1 MSDAVIKCPE
11 CNAEI
16 QLTQSLAAPLLEAT
30 RTQYEKRLAEV
41 GEGVRKKE
49 TELKKQQDEVNT
61 FRGQLDDEVAAK
73 VSEARK
79 SITAEEAK
87 KAREI
92 AGLELQEKDRAL
104 ADLKEVISNR
114 EAKLKEAQ
122 DAQAELLKKERALDD
137 QKREL
142 ELTIEKRVQ
151 NSLLE
156 ERKKGEKAAEES
168 MKLKVAEK
176 EHTINAMQKQIED
189 LKRRA
194 EQGSQQLQGEVQE
207 LELEDVIRGR
217 FPIDEVEP
225 VPKGEFGGDVVHRV
239 MSNTG
244 TLCGTLLWESKRT
257 KNWSDGWLPKLR
269 GDQRAAKADFAILM
283 SQTLPK
289 GIDTFDLV
297 DDVWITSPRNA
308 VPLCVALRTMLIEL
322 AKTKRSQEGQ
332 QTKTELVYQYLTG
345 PQFRHRVSA
354 IVEKFTA
361 MQIDLEKERR
371 TMTRSWAK
379 REEQIRL
386 VIDSTAGMYGDLQ
399 AIAGSSLHEIEG
411 LEPPLIDDHSSDD
424 TA

>member
-1 MSDAVIKCPE
+1 MSEAVIICPE
-11 CNAEI
+11 CSAEI

-49 TELKKQQDEVNT
+49 LELKKQQDEVNAIRT
-61 FRGQLDDEVAAK
+61 QLDDEVAAK
-73 VSEARK
+73 VNEARK

-87 KAREI
+87 KAKQI
-92 AGLELQEKDRAL
+92 SILELQEKDKAL
-104 ADLKEVISNR
+104 ADLQEVIANR
-114 EAKLKEAQ
+114 ETKLKEAQ
-122 DAQAELLKKERALDD
+122 EAQAELLKKERALDD

-151 NSLLE
+151 DSLQE

-168 MKLKVAEK
+168 MKLRVAEK
-176 EHTINAMQKQIED
+176 EHTITALQKQIED

-207 LELEDVIRGR
+207 IELEELIRVQ
-217 FPIDEVEP
+217 FPIDVVEP

-239 MSNTG
+239 NNNTG

-257 KNWSDGWLPKLR
+257 KNWSDAWLPKLR

-289 GIDTFDLV
+289 GVDSFDLI

-322 AKTKRSQEGQ
+322 AKSKRSQEGQ

-354 IVEKFTA
+354 IVEKFTD
-361 MQIDLEKERR
+361 MQTDLEKERR
-371 TMTRSWAK
+371 TMMRSWSK

-411 LEPPLIDDHSSDD
+411 LETPLLEDTGSDS
-424 TA
+424 